1 MLVQTICAIGR
12 LIVLAGAIWKGKSEF
27 KEMNNLGIRKYFQT
41 TVK

>member
-1 MLVQTICAIGR
+1 MLAETMCTIGR
-12 LIVLAGAIWKGKSEF
+12 LIVLTGALWKGKSEF